1 MSIIIMNKFS
11 SYMAYTFPS
20 ICKILLHSKHLN
32 KILFEI
38 VNFGFLQHFSEAI
51 KNTSSSTTKIQMI
64 KKMQVLK
71 QIITLHKIPTSTN
84 IKQEI
89 NLHDMSDEDSS
100 VVGGE

>member
-1 MSIIIMNKFS
+1 MWH
-11 SYMAYTFPS
+11 
-20 ICKILLHSKHLN
+20 ILLQAFLKYRLHSKHLN

-51 KNTSSSTTKIQMI
+51 KNTSFSTAKIQMI

-71 QIITLHKIPTSTN
+71 QIITLHKILTSTN

>member
-1 MSIIIMNKFS
+1 MKS
-11 SYMAYTFPS
+11 ST
-20 ICKILLHSKHLN
+20 L
-32 KILFEI
+32 
-38 VNFGFLQHFSEAI
+38 VFLQHFSEAI

-71 QIITLHKIPTSTN
+71 QIIITLHKILTSTN

>member
-1 MSIIIMNKFS
+1 MWH
-11 SYMAYTFPS
+11 
-20 ICKILLHSKHLN
+20 ILFQAFVKYCLHSKHLN

-38 VNFGFLQHFSEAI
+38 INFGVLQHFSEAI
-51 KNTSSSTTKIQMI
+51 KNTSSSTKKYKLI

-71 QIITLHKIPTSTN
+71 QLLLHY
-84 IKQEI
+84 I